1 MSNTKTNLVDDLTAT
16 ILNGIY
22 QALSNTHTNLIA
34 KITKVNATTINA
46 KPVVNRIVD
55 NQEVELPEF
64 LEIPI
69 INFIGGSS
77 YIQMPL
83 KVDDYCMLFINERS
97 IDNWYYGKDF
107 TKPIIPRMHDYS
119 DCVAL
124 VGLHNKNGELTIPDR
139 IKMNGDTLQIGDY
152 EHQGNRDQTGDY
164 TLTGNETILGQLIVT
179 GQGTGGTSTFNNTTF
194 TLPSDSDLVIETSL
208 GNVSLRSF
216 IESHYHDGDSGG
228 TTGAPK
234 L

>member
-83 KVDDYCMLFINERS
+83 AVGDYCMLFVNERS

-124 VGLHNKNGELTIPDR
+124 VGLHNKNGELTIPDT
-139 IKMNGDTLQIGDY
+139 IKINGDVVCNGNWVINGNLTINDGTITVNNGDIIADGISLKG
-152 EHQGNRDQTGDY
+152 HTHGGVQTGS
-164 TLTGNETILGQLIVT
+164 G
-179 GQGTGGTSTFNNTTF
+179 STDIPN
-194 TLPSDSDLVIETSL
+194 
-208 GNVSLRSF
+208 G
-216 IESHYHDGDSGG
+216 
-228 TTGAPK
+228 
-234 L
+234 